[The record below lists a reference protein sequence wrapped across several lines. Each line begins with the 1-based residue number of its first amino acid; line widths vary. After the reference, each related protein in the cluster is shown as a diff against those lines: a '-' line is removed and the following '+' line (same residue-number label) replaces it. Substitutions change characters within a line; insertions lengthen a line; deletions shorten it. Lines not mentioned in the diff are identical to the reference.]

1 MSLSFLSGDAG
12 SNSIKMLQARAYAR
26 EAAKNILRARALEN
40 EINTVEDI
48 EFIGLDEIGNKD
60 KRQQK
65 KQARQE
71 KRQDKRQARQDKR
84 SGGGQNVD
92 TEEDQPIPAPAPPPA
107 PGRSAKI
114 VMPGLPAA
122 PVQSRAAA
130 PVRSK
135 AMAPAPLTVRPV
147 AAASVPAEEARRQV
161 QEFRAAAA
169 ESAEQAERSA
179 GDETTGGF
187 LSGKNLLIFGGISLA
202 AITGIYFLS
211 RKK

>member
-1 MSLSFLSGDAG
+1 MALSFLSGDAG
-12 SNSIKMLQARAYAR
+12 SNSIKMLEARAYAR

-48 EFIGLDEIGNKD
+48 EFIGLDEIGNKKKEARQQ
-60 KRQQK
+60 KRQEK

-71 KRQDKRQARQDKR
+71 KRSGGT

-114 VMPGLPAA
+114 MMPGLPAA

-169 ESAEQAERSA
+169 ESTQQAERSA
-179 GDETTGGF
+179 AEETTGGF
-187 LSGKNLLIFGGISLA
+187 LSGKNLLIFGGIGLA